1 MNIDDFLIV
10 EAFEG
15 TRFIRKASCR
25 FCGKTAYEASERDG
39 EAAIER
45 AVVGLRLHLGL
56 CYGVA
61 ISIVKCSDQ
70 NCTKVH

>member
-1 MNIDDFLIV
+1 VNIDNFLIV

-25 FCGKTAYEASERDG
+25 SCGKTAYEVADRDDQT
-39 EAAIER
+39 AIER
-45 AVVGLRLHLGL
+45 AVVGLKLHLGL

-61 ISIVKCSDQ
+61 MSTVKCSDQ
-70 NCTKVH
+70 NCTKIH